1 MLELADWVVAR
12 WIAHL
17 RRNSMVLP
25 WPRHLIG
32 DELVLVLVVLEMSW
46 IALHHVAWMLT
57 TIDYLLILHLAV
69 TWNVFIAPL
78 GRSGYCMQ
86 HLAVL

>member
-32 DELVLVLVVLEMSW
+32 DELVLVLVVLEMSR
-46 IALHHVAWMLT
+46 IALHHVAWMLAT
-57 TIDYLLILHLAV
+57 MLLVAYHLLILHLAV
-69 TWNVFIAPL
+69 TRVTS
-78 GRSGYCMQ
+78 R
-86 HLAVL
+86 